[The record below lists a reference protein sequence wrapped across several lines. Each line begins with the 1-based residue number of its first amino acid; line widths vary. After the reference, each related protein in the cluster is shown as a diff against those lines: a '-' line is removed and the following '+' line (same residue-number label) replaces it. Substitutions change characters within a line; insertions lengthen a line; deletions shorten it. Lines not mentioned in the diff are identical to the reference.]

1 MRIEG
6 DSTTGYSVSG
16 DLTYGTVPAA
26 FEQQLQ
32 FASETRINLQN
43 VERIDSAGLALLVD
57 WVCAAR
63 NQGKILVLEQIPDS
77 LKSLIEVSGLTE
89 VLTAKGE

>member
-1 MRIEG
+1 VPIEG
-6 DSTTGYSVSG
+6 DATTGYSVSG
-16 DLTYGTVPAA
+16 DLTYRTVPDA

-32 FASETRINLQN
+32 FASVTRMNLQN
-43 VERIDSAGLALLVD
+43 VERIDSAGLAMLVE

-63 NQGKILVLEQIPDS
+63 KQDKILVLEQIPDS

-89 VLTAKGE
+89 VLTAKSE

>member
-1 MRIEG
+1 VQIEG
-6 DSTTGYSVSG
+6 DPTTGYSVIG
-16 DLTYGTVPAA
+16 DLTYRTVPAA
-26 FEQQLQ
+26 FGQQLQ
-32 FASETRINLQN
+32 FASETRMNLQN